1 MLFQTSILFLLSLL
15 PSIVVV
21 QAQSCSASNPCK
33 TGCCSKFG
41 FCGLGPD
48 YCASKI
54 CVANCDRKAECDP
67 GGYGAAYV
75 NHTTCPLDVCCS
87 KWGFCVLTQEFCG
100 DKKVTQPSCSTTFHK
115 FERVVGY
122 YEGWA
127 MQREC
132 NVFNPE
138 KIPLGVYTHL
148 NYAFATI
155 DPKTFE
161 VLPATVEDQQ
171 DTYDRVTWLKKRDPD
186 LKVFIAIG
194 GWTFN
199 DEGQPTRNTFS
210 NIANNPQNQKAFT
223 KSLISF
229 MSTYDFD
236 GVDLDWEYPEAPD
249 RYLQH
254 FEIKKMAKIVDFF
267 NVMSYDLH
275 GVWDMPNKWV
285 GPYLNAHTNL
295 TEIKDALDLL
305 WRNNIPYDKVN
316 MGLAFYGRGF
326 TAADPKCLTPGCRY
340 ASGSE
345 PWMCSHEVGIV
356 FNSEISDI
364 MQSQNAT
371 PVLYKDAA
379 VKVLTYNTNQWVAF
393 DDEETLGLKL
403 NFAKSKCLGG
413 VMVWAVS
420 HETEN
425 ATYST
430 ALGKL
435 AQRSTTSLINIG
447 IDNGVHQYERVQNHP
462 QCKWSNCGEVLAEF
476 LLTSRPQGCPAGWS
490 PIQRSD
496 PNARNGEIM
505 IDDQGCEGQGSHY
518 LCGLGFRAWNDE
530 IAAASLGGGLGSVL
544 CQTQVQSGYC
554 EDLSDEPDNG
564 FPEKRTETRDYPWTT
579 SVAPTAEPLFLNLFN
594 EIYSQVFLFPGPGC
608 TNFVLRVEDRWN
620 QRRNG
625 DLENVVTEHLVELQT
640 VKMWYTAAIQGVLAT
655 ELGVPALP
663 NPAGPIDPSFFMVT
677 LPRANGPFLFNP
689 PPPPPTGGPLLSTM
703 EARLFNALGSVANWG
718 SFLLADSELNCLKEK
733 LWNDKTK
740 HFIGETMMRDMA
752 RSTDSA
758 DANIA
763 LNSIRNL
770 VVIVSFLNHPT
781 VHNYMAAIVMDF
793 RRELRIGERVHF
805 GLTGTTVAAVDSF
818 TNYFG
823 SLMTRID
830 TRVANWAAR
839 WLNVIDATWN
849 GVNTPAGIQIRSASA
864 SLRTQAQNAAVNTQ
878 GFFDPV

>member
-1 MLFQTSILFLLSLL
+1 MLFQTLALFLLSLL

-75 NHTTCPLDVCCS
+75 NHTTCPLN
-87 KWGFCVLTQEFCG
+87 
-100 DKKVTQPSCSTTFHK
+100 PSCSTTFHK

-127 MQREC
+127 MQRKC

-161 VLPATVEDQQ
+161 VLPATIEDQQ

-199 DEGQPTRNTFS
+199 NEGQPTRNTFS
-210 NIANNPQNQKAFT
+210 NIANNPQNQKAFI

-254 FEIKKMAKIVDFF
+254 FDIKKMAKIVDFF

-275 GVWDMPNKWV
+275 GVWDIPNKWV

-345 PWMCSHEVGIV
+345 SWMCSHEVGIV

-364 MQSQNAT
+364 MQSQNVA

-379 VKVLTYNTNQWVAF
+379 VKVLTYNTDQWVAF

-420 HETEN
+420 HDTEN

-462 QCKWSNCGEVLAEF
+462 QCKWSNCGE
-476 LLTSRPQGCPAGWS
+476 GCPSGWS

-496 PNARNGEIM
+496 PDARNGEIM

-518 LCGLGFRAWNDE
+518 LVWNDN
-530 IAAASLGGGLGSVL
+530 IFALSLASGLL
-544 CQTQVQSGYC
+544 CQTQVQGGYC
-554 EDLSDEPDNG
+554 KALADDPDAG
-564 FPEKRTETRDYPWTT
+564 FLEKRIATRRFVWST
-579 SVAPTAEPLFLNLFN
+579 SVGATTYGRNLVSQPYRQVNDWSILNERTI
-594 EIYSQVFLFPGPGC
+594 EIYGQVFLFPGPGC
-608 TNFVLRVEDRWN
+608 TNFVLRVEN
-620 QRRNG
+620 KVAQRRKDPLTNT
-625 DLENVVTEHLVELQT
+625 VTEHLVELQT
-640 VKMWYTAAIQGVLAT
+640 VPMWYTAAIQGVLAT
-655 ELGVPALP
+655 APGVTALP
-663 NPAGPIDPSFFMVT
+663 NPAGPIDPSFFTVT
-677 LPRANGPFLFNP
+677 LPLPNAPFNFNP
-689 PPPPPTGGPLLSTM
+689 PLPPPTGGQLLSTL
-703 EARLFNALGSVANWG
+703 EARLFNALGSVANDF
-718 SFLLADSELNCLKEK
+718 SFVLADADLNCLKEL
-733 LWNDKTK
+733 LWDDDTRNVIDQRV
-740 HFIGETMMRDMA
+740 MRDLTS
-752 RSTDSA
+752 STDPETA
-758 DANIA
+758 AIG
-763 LNSIRNL
+763 LNSVRN
-770 VVIVSFLNHPT
+770 VVAVMSFLNHPT
-781 VHNYMAAIVMDF
+781 VHGNMATIIMDF
-793 RRELRIGERVHF
+793 RTELKRAEDVHE
-805 GLTGTTVAAVDSF
+805 GRTGRTVAAVDSF
-818 TNYFG
+818 DNYFK
-823 SLMTRID
+823 SLMTRIN
-830 TRVANWAAR
+830 TRIGTFATR
-839 WLNVIDATWN
+839 WLNTIDATWSN
-849 GVNTPAGIQIRSASA
+849 VNTPDGIQIRTYSASI
-864 SLRTQAQNAAVNTQ
+864 RTEAQNAEVNTE
-878 GFFDPV
+878 GFFDDI